1 MYVTEH
7 VTWIYIGTNYADVVR
22 HAINL
27 GGDADTQAAMAG
39 SIAQAFYNYDTIHNT
54 NHNRKKQQHYTTDNV
69 LEGRAKRMLPDD
81 MLAIIDRFDK
91 FVIHQ
96 HQHQQQ
102 NKNDVVTVV
111 DTCC

>member
-1 MYVTEH
+1 M
-7 VTWIYIGTNYADVVR
+7 R

-39 SIAQAFYNYDTIHNT
+39 SIAHAFYNSDTIHNT
-54 NHNRKKQQHYTTDNV
+54 NHGRKKQQHHTTETV
-69 LEGRAKRMLPDD
+69 LERRAKRMLPDD
-81 MLAIIDRFDK
+81 MLAIIDRFDN
-91 FVIHQ
+91 FVIHQHQ

>member
-1 MYVTEH
+1 M
-7 VTWIYIGTNYADVVR
+7 R

-39 SIAQAFYNYDTIHNT
+39 SIAHAFYNSDISNNT
-54 NHNRKKQQHYTTDNV
+54 NHNRKKQNHTTDNDLV
-69 LEGRAKRMLPDD
+69 GCAKRMLPDD

-96 HQHQQQ
+96 HQHHQQH
-102 NKNDVVTVV
+102 KNDVVTVV